1 METSMLTDFNSI
13 LPKTLRIL
21 KLLAKAVKQN
31 QEQSRKGCLNSWKK
45 LTKTRKESNNLNW
58 KVPD

>member
-45 LTKTRKESNNLNW
+45 L
-58 KVPD
+58 